1 MCYNQCNKPTLMT
14 KTFTERQARELI
26 NDTITEVIDVLARNM
41 AQLEKMEKE
50 LRFDNL
56 TTSDRVKLAG
66 QRELLLKLKREIIPL
81 RTLPIRVTDDD

>member
-1 MCYNQCNKPTLMT
+1 MT